1 MRKRSG
7 TLIMLAGVAL
17 AVIAGMLVL
26 GMTQRTRAERIA
38 QVDQVLVVMAA
49 EDIPDGSAVAADDLA
64 MQAFP
69 ADFVPAGAIVAPEDA
84 VGKFTVTRITTGQI
98 VLANQLSPTKR
109 VGDLSLSVPSGKVA
123 VALPMSDLMST
134 NGAIKAG
141 DHVDILLTLDLKEI
155 QLKDPLA
162 EGSDPAPAAGANSN
176 VHNPV
181 TQTTLQN
188 VEVLAIGQGVDDE
201 SNGNGTSSTTAGNTA
216 NGRQE
221 GAVIVVLDPQ
231 DAVVLK
237 YAKDSGGVVDLA
249 LRAPEDTAQVTT
261 EPITIDRLFERFNFQ
276 RPGLVP

>member
-7 TLIMLAGVAL
+7 TLIMVAGVAL

-26 GMTQRTRAERIA
+26 GMTQRTRAERKA

-49 EDIPDGSAVAADDLA
+49 RDIADGTAVTADALA

-69 ADFVPAGAIVAPEDA
+69 ADFVPAGAIVAPEEA
-84 VGKFTVTRITTGQI
+84 VGKYSVTRITTGQI

-141 DHVDILLTLDLKEI
+141 DHVDILLTLNLKEI

-162 EGSDPAPAAGANSN
+162 EGSDPAPAVSANSN
-176 VHNPV
+176 VRNPV

-188 VEVLAIGQGVDDE
+188 VEVLAIGKGVDDE
-201 SNGNGTSSTTAGNTA
+201 SAGNGTSSTTAGNTA

-221 GAVIVVLDPQ
+221 GAVILVLDPQ

-249 LRAPEDTAQVTT
+249 LRAPEDTTQVKTD
-261 EPITIDRLFERFNFQ
+261 PITIDRLFERFNFQ
-276 RPGLVP
+276 RPGPVP